1 MQKIISTTVIV
12 LSIFLNFSA
21 QAFFD
26 PVYRCEISGTYRTF
40 DIGEMDEVKGKS
52 TRSEIYFVE
61 KTKSDYKLLE
71 VVYTSKYISYNLNWT
86 INRKSLVVD
95 VWISAEADDRHSK
108 GTQVRAALTKT
119 GSATGICKKM

>member
-1 MQKIISTTVIV
+1 MK
-12 LSIFLNFSA
+12 LK
-21 QAFFD
+21 
-26 PVYRCEISGTYRTF
+26 
-40 DIGEMDEVKGKS
+40 VKVHDQ
-52 TRSEIYFVE
+52 RFI
-61 KTKSDYKLLE
+61 
-71 VVYTSKYISYNLNWT
+71 SKYISYNLNWT